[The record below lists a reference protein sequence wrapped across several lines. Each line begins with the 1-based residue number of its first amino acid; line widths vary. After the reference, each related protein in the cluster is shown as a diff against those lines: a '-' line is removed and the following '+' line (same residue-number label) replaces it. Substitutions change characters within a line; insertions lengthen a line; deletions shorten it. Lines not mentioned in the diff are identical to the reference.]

1 MFRNNAALEKQL
13 GTLKK
18 SELIRVLTSIYGLD
32 AHIDNLIDR
41 HIYKA
46 INPGSRQSNDA
57 LIAQIDSLRDDAHFI
72 SYGASSAFAAQL
84 ESLLGEAEELGS
96 SDPDAAL
103 TVIQLFLSLPNALF
117 QRVDDSDGN
126 LGDVFK
132 FAMQLW
138 LKFAEQVRAGDAD
151 GAPWLSKILS
161 YVHNDGY
168 GVFDDLISASGGLLT
183 PQELRQLASTFEQEL
198 ARRLRD
204 GSSSDDSYAG
214 IKAALGL
221 RAVAVALADIQMYE
235 ASVLLRSPEPNT
247 LQVEDIVRFALSIDA
262 LERVEY
268 WLGRPLWK
276 ADPGK
281 HRSLRNQWLQKTGQA
296 VQLENEMRELFRSHP
311 TLWNLEECLHYMN
324 GPAVLELR
332 QAVEALPEPPDKL
345 YQRVQM
351 LILLESIDEA
361 ARLLV
366 RHAAQLENVYFGA
379 LTAWI
384 ELFSRNDNLLAEVVC
399 YRALLDD
406 LLNRGY
412 TRAYRHGARYFKQL
426 LALDKAIAD
435 YEGLVDAQTYIRK
448 LQTAHGRKHS
458 FWKAADH
465 PAK

>member
-1 MFRNNAALEKQL
+1 MDNAALEKQL
-13 GTLKK
+13 ETLKK

-32 AHIDNLIDR
+32 AHIDDLMDR
-41 HIYKA
+41 HIEKA
-46 INPGSRQSNDA
+46 RNTGSNRIGDA
-57 LIAQIDSLRDDAHFI
+57 LIAQIDSLRDDGQFV

-84 ESLLGEAEELGS
+84 ESLLDEVEEFGS
-96 SDPDAAL
+96 SDPGAAL
-103 TVIQLFLSLPNALF
+103 AVIERFLSLPDALF

-132 FAMQLW
+132 FAVQLW

-183 PQELRQLASTFEQEL
+183 PQELRQLASTFEQEV
-198 ARRLRD
+198 ARRLS
-204 GSSSDDSYAG
+204 GGNSSDDSYAG

-221 RAVAVALADIQMYE
+221 RAVAVALADVQMYE

-281 HRSLRNQWLQKTGQA
+281 HRSLRNQWLRKTGQT

-311 TLWNLEECLHYMN
+311 TLGNLEECLRHLN

-351 LILLESIDEA
+351 LILVERIDEA

-366 RHAAQLENVYFGA
+366 RYASQLEGVHFGI
-379 LTAWI
+379 LTTWI
-384 ELFSRNDNLLAEVVC
+384 ELFTSNGNLLAEVVC

-412 TRAYRHGARYFKQL
+412 TKAYRHGARYFKRL
-426 LALDKAIAD
+426 LALDKAIVD

-448 LQTAHGRKHS
+448 LQAAHGRKHS